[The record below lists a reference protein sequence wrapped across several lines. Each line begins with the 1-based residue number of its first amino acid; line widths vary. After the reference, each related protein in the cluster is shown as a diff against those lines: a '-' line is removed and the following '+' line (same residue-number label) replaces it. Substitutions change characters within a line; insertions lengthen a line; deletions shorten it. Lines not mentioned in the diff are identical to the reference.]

1 MNEKKD
7 LLYFISEITE
17 SHNFWAVNYYLR
29 SMKKAPHGGVFK
41 FNHPNTFLKHYRFDP
56 WTLVTH
62 NPESIPYFMSELI
75 DEFTKLF
82 LECPE
87 IDWEELLQYCFNNN
101 HNDWFTGLKLLHV
114 KKEYEEL
121 NKRMSGVLLWNIID
135 NNQKI
140 SCFFDIEPKYAIYAL
155 ILCLIQ
161 EKMIEIN
168 GLDDILRHERLR
180 ESSNRYGLSKLSNIN
195 FLRQGFCID
204 ETYYLY
210 NIFLDTSIE
219 LPGDTMPFT
228 MKIITDE
235 ILDADIFMRC
245 DDNLSVPFDK
255 MISTATFDFQKSHG
269 ITLNFANIES
279 LIQHK
284 EIVVH
289 IHPELFHKVILI
301 IKPDQEENDA
311 FYHIEVEQ
319 LWNPDVIKDD
329 IVITNYVHAKY
340 YPSIHNFKHIDFSV
354 NQYDI
359 ETYKAKYLEMVN
371 DSGIPIDKHGDQH
384 YKVWCVE
391 ANNIAVDT
399 WSKLVASTLDEP
411 FREIFFETFKINN

>member
-1 MNEKKD
+1 MEEKKD
-7 LLYFISEITE
+7 LLYFISKITE

-41 FNHPNTFLKHYRFDP
+41 FNHPNKFLKHYRFNP

-101 HNDWFTGLKLLHV
+101 NWFTGFRLLHV

-121 NKRMSGVLLWNIID
+121 NKKMNGLLLWSIID

-155 ILCLIQ
+155 ILSLIQ

-168 GLDDILRHERLR
+168 GIEDILKHEILR
-180 ESSNRYGLSKLSNIN
+180 NPHNKYGLSKLNN
-195 FLRQGFCID
+195 VCFLRQGFCIE

-210 NIFLDTSIE
+210 NIFLDTSI
-219 LPGDTMPFT
+219 GSQVDTMPIIL
-228 MKIITDE
+228 KIITDE
-235 ILDADIFMRC
+235 IPDADIFMRC
-245 DDNLSVPFDK
+245 DENLSAPFEK
-255 MISTATFDFQKSHG
+255 MISTATVDFQKYRG
-269 ITLNFANIES
+269 ITLDFANIDS
-279 LIQHK
+279 LIRQK

-289 IHPELFHKVILI
+289 IHPELLHKVILI
-301 IKPDQEENDA
+301 IKPDREENDT

-319 LWNPDVIKDD
+319 LWNPAMIKDD
-329 IVITNYVHAKY
+329 IVLTNYIHAKY
-340 YPSIHNFKHIDFSV
+340 YPSIRKFKHIDFSV

-371 DSGIPIDKHGDQH
+371 DSGISIDAHGEQH
-384 YKVWCVE
+384 YKVWFVE
-391 ANNIAVDT
+391 ANNIKVDT

-411 FREIFFETFKINN
+411 FREVFFETFETNI